1 MKSTVETLSPTR
13 VKLSVEVPFDELKPS
28 LDKAYRSIAQQVS
41 IPGFRKGKVP
51 PRLIDQRVGRAAVL
65 EEAINDA
72 IPQQY
77 SAAVREHEVKV
88 LGQPDVNVTE
98 LADNEKVSFTAEVDV
113 RPEFTLPDYKSLA
126 VTVDDVEVPDSE
138 VDEQVGRLRERF
150 AVLKGVERAVGD
162 GDYVSLDL
170 AATVDGEEVEGG
182 TATGLSYEVGSGQLL
197 DGIDEAI
204 IGLESGGA
212 TTFTTALVGG
222 EHAGRDAEV
231 AVTVRSVK
239 EKELPELDD
248 EFAQTASEFDTL
260 EELREDVRTRLAQVK
275 GVEQGM
281 QARDKVLEALLGA
294 VEVPLPETI
303 VTSEVEFRK
312 HDISH
317 QLEHAGLSLDQYLES
332 EGKTAEE
339 FDAELADA
347 ARNAV
352 KSQLVLDA
360 VADAEEVGVG
370 NEELTSEVVRRA
382 QDAQLQPQE
391 FADRI
396 VQSGQLPLLIADVRR
411 GKALALVLEAAAIA
425 DASGRT
431 VDLEALRRPLG
442 VETVE
447 VEDDAAAA
455 AEGDAAAAAEG
466 DAAAAAEG
474 DAEQE

>member
-1 MKSTVETLSPTR
+1 VKSTVETLSPTR

-28 LDKAYRSIAQQVS
+28 LDKAYRTIAQQVS

-51 PRLIDQRVGRAAVL
+51 PRLIDQRVGRGEVL
-65 EEAINDA
+65 QEAINDA
-72 IPQQY
+72 IPQHY

-88 LGQPDVNVTE
+88 LGQPDVQVTE
-98 LADNEKVSFTAEVDV
+98 LADNEKVAFTAEVDV
-113 RPEFTLPDYKSLA
+113 RPEFDLPEYKALA
-126 VTVDDVEVPDSE
+126 VSVDDVEISDEE

-150 AVLKGVERAVGD
+150 AVLKGVERPVQD

-170 AATVDGEEVEGG
+170 AATVDGEEVPGG

-197 DGIDEAI
+197 EGIDEAI
-204 IGLESGGA
+204 IGLESGAA

-222 EHAGRDAEV
+222 DHAGRDADV

-260 EELREDVRTRLAQVK
+260 DELREDVRTRLSQVK

-281 QARDKVLEALLGA
+281 QARDRVLEALLAA
-294 VEVPLPETI
+294 VEVPLPDTI
-303 VTSEVEFRK
+303 VESELEYRK
-312 HDISH
+312 HNIGH
-317 QLEHAGLSLDQYLES
+317 QLEHAGLTLEGYLES
-332 EGKTAEE
+332 DGKTEDE
-339 FDAELADA
+339 FNTELSDA

-352 KSQLVLDA
+352 KGQLVLDA

-382 QDAQLQPQE
+382 QDAQMQPQE

-396 VQSGQLPLLIADVRR
+396 VESGQLPVLIADVRR
-411 GKALALVLEAAAIA
+411 GKALALVLESASIT

-431 VDLEALRRPLG
+431 VDLEALRGPLG
-442 VETVE
+442 GAPETVE
-447 VEDDAAAA
+447 VP
-455 AEGDAAAAAEG
+455 AEEAP
-466 DAAAAAEG
+466 
-474 DAEQE
+474 AEQ

>member
-1 MKSTVETLSPTR
+1 VKSTVETLSPTR

-51 PRLIDQRVGRAAVL
+51 PRLIDQRVGRGAVL

-72 IPQQY
+72 IPQHY

-88 LGQPDVNVTE
+88 LGQPDVSVTE
-98 LADNEKVSFTAEVDV
+98 LNDGENVAFTAEVDV
-113 RPEFTLPDYKSLA
+113 RPEFELPEYKDLA
-126 VTVDDVEVPDSE
+126 VAVDDVEVSE
-138 VDEQVGRLRERF
+138 SDVDEQLDRLRERF
-150 AVLKGVERAVGD
+150 AVLKGVDRPVQD

-170 AATVDGEEVEGG
+170 AATVDGEEVPGG
-182 TATGLSYEVGSGQLL
+182 TATGLSYQVGSGQLL
-197 DGIDEAI
+197 EGIDEAI

-212 TTFTTALVGG
+212 TTFTTALAGG
-222 EHAGRDAEV
+222 DHAGRDAEV

-260 EELREDVRTRLAQVK
+260 DELREDVRTRLTQVK

-281 QARDKVLEALLGA
+281 QARDRVLEALLAA
-294 VEVPLPETI
+294 VEVPLPET
-303 VTSEVEFRK
+303 VVASEVDFRK
-312 HDISH
+312 HDINH
-317 QLEHAGLSLDQYLES
+317 QLEHAGLTMDGYLTA

-339 FDAELADA
+339 FDAELADSS
-347 ARNAV
+347 RTAV

-370 NEELTSEVVRRA
+370 NEELTSEVLRRS
-382 QDAQLQPQE
+382 QDSGMAPQE
-391 FADRI
+391 FADRL
-396 VQSGQLPLLIADVRR
+396 VQAGQLPVLIADVRR
-411 GKALALVLEAAAIA
+411 GKALALVLEAATIT

-431 VDLEALRRPLG
+431 VDLEALRGPLG
-442 VETVE
+442 ADPETAPAPA
-447 VEDDAAAA
+447 EDEAGEPAA
-455 AEGDAAAAAEG
+455 
-466 DAAAAAEG
+466 
-474 DAEQE
+474 Q